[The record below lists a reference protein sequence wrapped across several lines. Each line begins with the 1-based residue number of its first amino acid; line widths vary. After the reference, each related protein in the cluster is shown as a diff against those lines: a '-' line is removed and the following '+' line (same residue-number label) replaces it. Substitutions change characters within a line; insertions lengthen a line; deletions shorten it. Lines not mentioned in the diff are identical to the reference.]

1 MGQIAPAAFGWLP
14 GKRVARRF
22 RGAGPGASLR
32 RVSHA
37 FRARSGVERS
47 ESEIRRYRDPFEQ
60 AVGIDQKTPFRSAAR
75 SALRQPPLSATGTW
89 LPIGQQ
95 LWLEHLS
102 DEKFPP
108 LQAPKSDNLS
118 EILEQVKRRAISRL
132 RGTSYRGRAVRR
144 CQLTARSHL
153 RIFSTTGHLMDRP
166 ARPVEISR
174 RRRADRCR
182 GAAGR
187 RSAPSG
193 CLERVSAAGRRI
205 GRRPGTGGPRVSLRP
220 TSPRT
225 DPPCSNR
232 GRRRFSSPQ
241 RVWVSNGSLHDN
253 NFQPPL
259 FATDKTSDESARVPH
274 GGHGPVTFRWRGT
287 RPRSESMT

>member
-1 MGQIAPAAFGWLP
+1 MNL
-14 GKRVARRF
+14 
-22 RGAGPGASLR
+22 
-32 RVSHA
+32 
-37 FRARSGVERS
+37 RSGDIVIPSSKRS
-47 ESEIRRYRDPFEQ
+47 ASTRRR
-60 AVGIDQKTPFRSAAR
+60 PFRSAAR
-75 SALRQPPLSATGTW
+75 SALRQPPLSKTGTW

-108 LQAPKSDNLS
+108 LQAPKSYNLS

-132 RGTSYRGRAVRR
+132 RHIVPRPRRPSLSAHGAVSPSYFLYHRPSYGSPRAR
-144 CQLTARSHL
+144 QLKYLAAAALTAAAAL
-153 RIFSTTGHLMDRP
+153 RVAGARHRGVSRGFRP
-166 ARPVEISR
+166 
-174 RRRADRCR
+174 
-182 GAAGR
+182 
-187 RSAPSG
+187 
-193 CLERVSAAGRRI
+193 
-205 GRRPGTGGPRVSLRP
+205 PGDGSVDDLGQRTGGPRVSLRP

-232 GRRRFSSPQ
+232 GRRRFSSFQ